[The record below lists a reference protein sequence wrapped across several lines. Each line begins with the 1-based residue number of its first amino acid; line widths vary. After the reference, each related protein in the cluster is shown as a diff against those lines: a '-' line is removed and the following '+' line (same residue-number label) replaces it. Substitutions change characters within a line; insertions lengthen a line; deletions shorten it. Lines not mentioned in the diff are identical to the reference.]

1 MKSPEPDFSRL
12 HLEPVLDFLEAQIEY
27 FVEVTIV
34 EFFCG
39 KSTSLL
45 RREWRIRLSGVKW
58 AR

>member
-45 RREWRIRLSGVKW
+45 RRE
-58 AR
+58 